1 MEQEPY
7 YKPSNSSSKNFSQD
21 QLDMALEEQK
31 YKVESSRGQRSN
43 QPKNSSNSLYQNITN
58 DTKPCVKI
66 HQQRNNDIFG
76 NDYDYWYNF
85 FLF

>member
-1 MEQEPY
+1 MQQNRYNPILDQEPS
-7 YKPSNSSSKNFSQD
+7 YKPPNSSNKNFSQY

-43 QPKNSSNSLYQNITN
+43 QPKNTSNSVYQDYSNE
-58 DTKPCVKI
+58 TKPCVKI

-76 NDYDYWYNF
+76 S
-85 FLF
+85 